1 MLKQFLRTSLLIP
14 VLFISFS
21 DKIAAKD
28 LVKNRSINVEEI
40 FNINSIK
47 FNDIEN
53 YISENNF
60 ELRALKNMVKAA
72 SFNLSS
78 SIGKRY
84 PSLDLSASG
93 LPQYTYSKNYNSTST
108 NTKSSQFKIN
118 PSLTIRWDLI
128 NPTRGPE
135 IDSSRNNLKIAI
147 NNYEIKKNDLIQ
159 EAKSRY
165 HAYQKSDA
173 EAKNAKSLVTLSET
187 ILKDA
192 KAKLEAGIGTKFDIL
207 EANAQLSR
215 DIQLLDEKKIAREIN
230 ELSLKEI
237 LNLKIEKNLEIKE
250 KQKVFGFW
258 NHDLQKN
265 IQNGVNNSFSLKNL
279 KLQRLLKNNQSKGFK
294 NSNKPVIYI
303 SNTLSS
309 SFSKGSTLTETI
321 DPNQS
326 GSNYSNTIS
335 LNFSWNL
342 FDGNQN
348 KNSSEAKESEAKA
361 DFYNYKN
368 LENILKKNITET
380 FLNLE
385 KFEKKIISTQKE
397 VISTTESLRLARLR
411 YEVGISTLKDVLIR
425 QKELSNAKSKNIHSI
440 YNYNINL
447 DQLERLTFQKMNNTC
462 SENKTNQIDS
472 ICNFL

>member
-425 QKELSNAKSKNIHSI
+425 QKELSNAKSKNINSI

-447 DQLERLTFQKMNNTC
+447 DQLERLTFQKMNVSCT
-462 SENKTNQIDS
+462 ENKKNQIDS
-472 ICNFL
+472 ICNFI

>member
-230 ELSLKEI
+230 KLSLKEI
-237 LNLKIEKNLEIKE
+237 LNLKI
-250 KQKVFGFW
+250 
-258 NHDLQKN
+258 
-265 IQNGVNNSFSLKNL
+265 
-279 KLQRLLKNNQSKGFK
+279 
-294 NSNKPVIYI
+294 
-303 SNTLSS
+303 
-309 SFSKGSTLTETI
+309 
-321 DPNQS
+321 
-326 GSNYSNTIS
+326 
-335 LNFSWNL
+335 
-342 FDGNQN
+342 
-348 KNSSEAKESEAKA
+348 
-361 DFYNYKN
+361 
-368 LENILKKNITET
+368 
-380 FLNLE
+380 
-385 KFEKKIISTQKE
+385 KKI
-397 VISTTESLRLARLR
+397 
-411 YEVGISTLKDVLIR
+411 
-425 QKELSNAKSKNIHSI
+425 
-440 YNYNINL
+440 
-447 DQLERLTFQKMNNTC
+447 
-462 SENKTNQIDS
+462 
-472 ICNFL
+472 

>member
-1 MLKQFLRTSLLIP
+1 MLKQFVHTSLLIP
-14 VLFISFS
+14 VLFISFA
-21 DKIAAKD
+21 DKIASKD
-28 LVKNRSINVEEI
+28 LGNNRSINVEEI
-40 FNINSIK
+40 FNKNSIK

-53 YISENNF
+53 FIVENNF

-84 PSLDLSASG
+84 PSLDLSATG
-93 LPQYTYSKNYNSTST
+93 LPQYNYSKNFNSSSS

-165 HAYQKSDA
+165 HAYQKSNA
-173 EAKNAKSLVTLSET
+173 EAKNAESLVILSET

-230 ELSLKEI
+230 KLSLKEI
-237 LNLKIEKNLEIKE
+237 LNLKIKKNLEIKG
-250 KQKVFGFW
+250 KQKIFGFW
-258 NHDLQKN
+258 NHSLQKN
-265 IQNGVNNSFSLKNL
+265 IQNGVDNSFSLKNQN
-279 KLQRLLKNNQSKGFK
+279 LQRLLKNNQSKSFK
-294 NSNKPVIYI
+294 NSTKPVVYI

-309 SFSKGSTLTETI
+309 SFSKGSTLTANI

-326 GSNYSNTIS
+326 ASNYSNTLS

-348 KNSSEAKESEAKA
+348 KNSSEAKKSEAKA
-361 DFYNYKN
+361 DLYNYKN